1 MEERIIQFIAAL
13 RAGGVRISLAESA
26 DAFTAVD
33 RLGVQER
40 EDFRLSLRAT
50 LVKDASGLPVFDELF
65 PLFFDSSDAPPMS
78 DVMEEMTPEEAQM
91 LADMMRQFSEQLRQ
105 MMEKLLR
112 GEQLSQQELDQLG
125 QLTGLNRAED
135 MKHKDWYV
143 QRMMRAMRFKE
154 VQEAMKRADGTAAAD
169 GDEQAAARP
178 AAAADPGQPAGAEGA
193 GRPLRR
199 AEDRREHERAGA
211 RPGKPGRADGPAV
224 PRPVGQGHGRAAQG
238 DAAAGQPAAHA
249 HCPAPEAGQDRASW
263 MPRARSGP
271 ISSMAACRWR
281 SSIATTA
288 SSPSWW

>member
-1 MEERIIQFIAAL
+1 MEERMIQFIAAL

-91 LADMMRQFSEQLRQ
+91 LADMMRQFNEQLRQ

-112 GEQLSQQELDQLG
+112 GEQLNQQELDQLG

-143 QRMMRAMRFKE
+143 QRMMRGHALQGSAGGDE
-154 VQEAMKRADGTAAAD
+154 GADGAAPAD
-169 GDEQAAARP
+169 GHEQTAPRP
-178 AAAADPGQPAGAEGA
+178 AAAADPGQPAGPEGA
-193 GRPLRR
+193 GGPLRR

-211 RPGKPGRADGPAV
+211 RPGKPGRADGPAL
-224 PRPVGQGHGRAAQG
+224 PRPVGPGHGRAAQG

-263 MPRARSGP
+263 MPRVRSAAT
-271 ISSMAACRWR
+271 SSTAACRWR